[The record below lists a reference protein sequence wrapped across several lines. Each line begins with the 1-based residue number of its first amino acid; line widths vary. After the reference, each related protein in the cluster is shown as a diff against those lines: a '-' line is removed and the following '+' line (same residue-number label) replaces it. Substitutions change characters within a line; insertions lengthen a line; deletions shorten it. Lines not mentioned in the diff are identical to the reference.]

1 MKKTVISINGIRPR
15 KDLFIKGIWVE
26 IILECVFILS
36 SIFLDLE
43 MLFFVPVMLLM
54 IVYTYLDFR
63 NTSVTYDQNG
73 ITITNFT
80 SRHFFYSW
88 NDVISV
94 QDTYADPRLF
104 KGPTDL
110 NTRRILK
117 IGVRN
122 HKPKTEYLT
131 YFFSRFSGIHQFLD
145 YYECRMKQDRNE

>member
-1 MKKTVISINGIRPR
+1 MKNNTTSLNAICPR

-36 SIFLDLE
+36 SIFLDLK
-43 MLFFVPVMLLM
+43 MLFFVPIMLLM

-73 ITITNFT
+73 ITITIFT
-80 SRHFFYSW
+80 NRHFFYSW
-88 NDVISV
+88 DDVISV

-110 NTRRILK
+110 NQRRILK

-122 HKPKTEYLT
+122 HKGKIEYLT
-131 YFFSRFSGIHQFLD
+131 YLFSHFSGIYQFLN
-145 YYECRMKQDRNE
+145 YYECKMNNDQN

>member
-1 MKKTVISINGIRPR
+1 MKNNHTSTNKIRPR
-15 KDLFIKGIWVE
+15 KDICIKGLRIE
-26 IILECVFILS
+26 IILACAFILS

-43 MLFFVPVMLLM
+43 MLFFVPIILLM

-73 ITITNFT
+73 ITITIFT
-80 SRHFFYSW
+80 NRHFFYSW
-88 NDVISV
+88 DDVISV

-110 NTRRILK
+110 NLRRILK

-122 HKPKTEYLT
+122 HKGKIEYLT
-131 YFFSRFSGIHQFLD
+131 YLFSHFSGIYQFLN
-145 YYECRMKQDRNE
+145 YYECKMNNDQN